1 MPLSDF
7 YLVVQIA
14 PYDQLQMIERLVDV
28 PQPTPAQTWY
38 CYYYLLDLK
47 LNCMDCINSFMR
59 IMQVSSVFSSAA
71 GIIASCED

>member
-28 PQPTPAQTWY
+28 PQPTPPQPTPAQTWY

-59 IMQVSSVFSSAA
+59 IMQVSSLFSSAA
-71 GIIASCED
+71 G